1 MQGNTDREKWMA
13 WSAEN
18 SVDLSLRAAGE
29 SCSLGYIDA
38 RLLSTPNTRWS
49 SLSAT
54 LLARNRSLADG
65 ELGLGNFQ
73 HKKAELPV
81 TYLFKTR
88 EGSLGLLQLVAL
100 GEKQQGVKLRFKRL
114 E

>member
-1 MQGNTDREKWMA
+1 MQGNTDREKWVA

-18 SVDLSLRAAGE
+18 SVDLSLRAAGDRYY
-29 SCSLGYIDA
+29 LGYIDA
-38 RLLSTPNTRWS
+38 CLLATPNTRWG

-54 LLARNRSLADG
+54 LLARNRSLADS
-65 ELGLGNFQ
+65 EPGLGNFQ

-100 GEKQQGVKLRFKRL
+100 GEKQEGVRIRFKRA